1 MAADHEDLA
10 ADWRY
15 PELGDYL
22 DVDAGVPVVQG
33 ERLSVLNAQERSI
46 ALTAAEM
53 RVEVQVAALD
63 SRALARLAVDA
74 VERLYRVGVSLELW
88 SPDISAYVRATW
100 GVVFGELAKRG
111 FRLHYVIEHLHPER
125 IGRPLELF
133 PDLFAAAGFDYV
145 CPHTFANLLPEAHEA
160 EVTPDALAPF
170 LPEGRRLAL
179 EQATAVAAAGRHLAY
194 LELAPEAGAVDAV
207 VDLIAA
213 TPGTIGV
220 HRVGL
225 PDPVRP
231 PEVSLA
237 SRGPGA

>member
-1 MAADHEDLA
+1 MAADRADLA
-10 ADWRY
+10 AEWRY
-15 PELGDYL
+15 PELDDYL

-33 ERLSVLNAQERSI
+33 ERLSVLNAEERSI

-63 SRALARLAVDA
+63 ARALARLAVDA
-74 VERLYRVGVSLELW
+74 VERLYRVGASLELW

-111 FRLHYVIEHLHPER
+111 FRIHYVIEHHHPER
-125 IGRPLELF
+125 IGRPLELY
-133 PDLFAAAGFDYV
+133 PDLFSSAGFDYV
-145 CPHTFANLLPEAHEA
+145 CPHTFANLLPEAHDA
-160 EVTPDALAPF
+160 EVTPEALAPF
-170 LPEGRRLAL
+170 LAEGRRLAF
-179 EQATAVAAAGRHLAY
+179 EQVLAVTEAGRHLAY
-194 LELAPEAGAVDAV
+194 LEVAPEPGAVDAV
-207 VDLIAA
+207 LELVAA

-231 PEVSLA
+231 PEVSLS
-237 SRGPGA
+237 SRGPAA